1 MKKIIRLTESDL
13 HRIVRESVKRILRE
27 DVLGNDW
34 NVANIGNNDN
44 ITDVSNNYEAFEDQ
58 KTTPFNGMT
67 NDHDWSVK
75 GEDGDPTHYDNYTD
89 DIENGH
95 DDWPEDRIL
104 DRIDTNAN
112 YDDFP
117 PMR

>member
-34 NVANIGNNDN
+34 NAANVGNNDN

-58 KTTPFNGMT
+58 KDEHN
-67 NDHDWSVK
+67 WSTS
-75 GEDGDPTHYDNYTD
+75 GEENIDPTQYNPNDV
-89 DIENGH
+89 
-95 DDWPEDRIL
+95 
-104 DRIDTNAN
+104 
-112 YDDFP
+112 DFKI
-117 PMR
+117 